1 MKVKDLCIMENRES
15 KYLAFEDSFKSSGL
29 SQKAYSKHKG
39 ISPSMVSYY
48 LGKARELR
56 KTNDATVPSVRGFQ
70 NLELLERQDQGS
82 LRIELPTGI
91 IVTLTL

>member
-1 MKVKDLCIMENRES
+1 VKVKDLCIMENRES

-29 SQKAYSKHKG
+29 SQKAYSKQKG
-39 ISPSMVSYY
+39 ITSMVSYY

-56 KTNDATVPSVRGFQ
+56 KTKDATVPSVRGFQ
-70 NLELLERQDQGS
+70 KLELLERQDQAS

-91 IVTLTL
+91 IVMLTL

>member
-1 MKVKDLCIMENRES
+1 MENRES

-56 KTNDATVPSVRGFQ
+56 KTKDAVS
-70 NLELLERQDQGS
+70 S
-82 LRIELPTGI
+82 RISEIRIDRATRPR
-91 IVTLTL
+91 